1 MKKLIFLSG
10 NANCGKTTSLKYL
23 IGWFLNLPQPPHSV
37 RVVYCSDHARL
48 NQLEKAWAKKQPLP
62 KGEFSVVLEIDGIRV
77 GIWTEGDRIG
87 SVWNGVTFFERRCCD
102 IGIVA
107 CHPWHLDRSLHCLV
121 SKWANHRIFSKTPV
135 ASPNLQD
142 QENQDMAQKLFHEV
156 MATIKSVLQSTSAT
170 PSNP

>member
-37 RVVYCSDHARL
+37 RVVYCSVHARL
-48 NQLEKAWAKKQPLP
+48 NQL
-62 KGEFSVVLEIDGIRV
+62 
-77 GIWTEGDRIG
+77 
-87 SVWNGVTFFERRCCD
+87 
-102 IGIVA
+102 
-107 CHPWHLDRSLHCLV
+107 
-121 SKWANHRIFSKTPV
+121 WANHRIFSKTPV

-142 QENQDMAQKLFHEV
+142 QENQDMAQKLFHEI
-156 MATIKSVLQSTSAT
+156 MATIKSVLQSTSTT